1 MLDRLEGERPY
12 YVTRLTGADSH
23 SADLTERAGI
33 ARRMAPT
40 ALRPASLRRPAAV
53 GVVVDGGTAASLEQL
68 CRAAVAATGMSVAFL
83 VMMRPGISEVIAGLG
98 AFRHGIVPDG
108 AAAVCA
114 ESAFREG
121 RSVVMA
127 DAMPDGVGNLRACAA
142 VPARR
147 SALEPMNED
156 LASSCVLVVGH
167 DQPMAPT
174 SAALDVLGDLAA
186 VAASVLDGAE
196 RLSRS
201 EDRARAL
208 QRSLTLSPS
217 RPWIADDTGSI
228 VALSRRLTRLVGP
241 AIGLTVEQILSRVV
255 DPDQREATLA
265 AWVTARESGAVF
277 DREVLCRTARGG
289 LGWYRLYASPLR
301 NEAGDVVAWHGI
313 SENVTR
319 LRRARAR
326 LEHLAFRDALTGLHN
341 RAALVGEIERRL
353 RENAADGGSFALF
366 AVDIDDFKAVNDT
379 LGYPAGNSVL
389 RRVADCLRSSVRQTD
404 IVARSGADEFFV
416 LLDSTAEPGVAVR
429 CADRIVQTFRPPIRV
444 DGHSVLVSPSIG
456 ITLRPRD
463 GDSADDLLRNVDLAL
478 QRAKGEGGGTWR
490 LFEPGMDDA
499 LRAVQ
504 ALKVELRDAV
514 PRNQFDLDFQ
524 PVVDARNGAID
535 CFEALIR
542 WRHPTRG
549 LVSPL
554 DFIPL
559 AETTGLIVPIGRWVL
574 QEACRVAAAWPEHVR
589 IAVNVS
595 AIQIRHRDLMTA
607 VEVALA
613 SSGLAPERLELEIT
627 ESILLQDD
635 AESLETIRQLR
646 KRRIRI
652 AVDDFGTGHAT
663 PRALNAFPFDKLK
676 IDRAYVA
683 GEATPWTL
691 AIIRA
696 AIAMARALGLD
707 VVAEGVERIEERKRL
722 EAEGCYLFQGYLF
735 GRPMPSAEAAALIA
749 RSMAPVAVV
758 PPRLRRKF

>member
-1 MLDRLEGERPY
+1 MDAAKVDAARADAA
-12 YVTRLTGADSH
+12 VTD
-23 SADLTERAGI
+23 
-33 ARRMAPT
+33 
-40 ALRPASLRRPAAV
+40 ASLR
-53 GVVVDGGTAASLEQL
+53 VDAPRWPDATGTAVDRLPATSLEHL
-68 CRAAVAATGMSVAFL
+68 CRAAAAAAGMTVAFL
-83 VMMRPGISEVIAGLG
+83 VIRRQGVFEVVAGVGPSPPGTVADGILA
-98 AFRHGIVPDG
+98 AFAE
-108 AAAVCA
+108 AAL
-114 ESAFREG
+114 REG
-121 RSVVMA
+121 RPIVIA
-127 DAMPDGVGNLRACAA
+127 DTAPTGLGGVRACAA
-142 VPARR
+142 IPARAP
-147 SALEPMNED
+147 SIAPADGD
-156 LASSCVLVVGH
+156 LRPSCVLVVGH
-167 DQPMAPT
+167 DAPIAPAP
-174 SAALDVLGDLAA
+174 AAVDILADLAA
-186 VAASVLDGAE
+186 VAWSVLESAE

-201 EDRARAL
+201 EERAHAL

-217 RPWIADDTGSI
+217 RPWIADGDGAI
-228 VALSRRLTRLVGP
+228 VALSRRLARLIGP
-241 AIGLTVEQILSRVV
+241 AIGLTVEQILRRVV
-255 DPDQREATLA
+255 DPDHREATLDAWA
-265 AWVTARESGAVF
+265 AARASGGVF
-277 DREVLCRTARGG
+277 DREAPCRTAHGG
-289 LGWYRLYASPLR
+289 VGWYRLYASPRR
-301 NEAGDVVAWHGI
+301 NDEGEVIAWHGS

-319 LRRARAR
+319 VRRDRAR

-353 RENAADGGSFALF
+353 RENAAEGGSFALF

-379 LGYPAGNSVL
+379 LGYPAGNGVL

-404 IVARSGADEFFV
+404 VVARSGADEFFV

-429 CADRIVQTFRPPIRV
+429 CADRIVQTFRLPIRV

-463 GDSADDLLRNVDLAL
+463 GDNADDLLRNADLAL

-490 LFEPGMDDA
+490 LFEPGMDDV

-504 ALKVELRDAV
+504 ALKVELRDAL
-514 PRNQFDLDFQ
+514 PRNQFALEFQ

-542 WRHPTRG
+542 WRHPSRG

-574 QEACRVAAAWPEHVR
+574 QEACRAAVTWPDHVR
-589 IAVNVS
+589 VAVNVS

-707 VVAEGVERIEERKRL
+707 VVAEGVERVEEHKRL
-722 EAEGCYLFQGYLF
+722 EAEGCHLFQGYLF
-735 GRPMPSAEAAALIA
+735 GRPMPSGDAAAMIA
-749 RSMAPVAVV
+749 RSMAPATADRSR
-758 PPRLRRKF
+758 PRHEI